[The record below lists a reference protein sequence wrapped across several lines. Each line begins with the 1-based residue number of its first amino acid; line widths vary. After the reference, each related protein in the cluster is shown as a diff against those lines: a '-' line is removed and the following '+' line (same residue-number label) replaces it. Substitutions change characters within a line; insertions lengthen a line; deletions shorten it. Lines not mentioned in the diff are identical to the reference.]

1 MVQVRQRESED
12 TRGMLYLWRIYIS
25 SFSTKLK
32 LLRMS
37 IGLDDLLIG
46 GDALGDL
53 GVLHDSVLGL
63 GDLAL
68 SLVES
73 LSLDLPLSLQSSK
86 CPGTSNRPHVRVFP
100 ESSISCRPSA

>member
-1 MVQVRQRESED
+1 MVQVSQRESED
-12 TRGMLYLWRIYIS
+12 INRMLYLWRIYIS

-63 GDLAL
+63 GDLGL
-68 SLVES
+68 GLVER
-73 LSLDLPLSLQSSK
+73 LSLDLPLSLQSGNNVLVLPADLNVNSVIN
-86 CPGTSNRPHVRVFP
+86 CN
-100 ESSISCRPSA
+100 